1 MSWDCIELKA
11 SRMNHLQP
19 GVIEEQVGSN
29 AGVTLGKWVSSS
41 QSLCYSSV
49 KQKCWQSLFRETSR
63 ADVLWWYLVSYL
75 NEMAEQEFWNCACQE
90 CQSPKS

>member
-29 AGVTLGKWVSSS
+29 AGVTLGK
-41 QSLCYSSV
+41 
-49 KQKCWQSLFRETSR
+49 
-63 ADVLWWYLVSYL
+63 
-75 NEMAEQEFWNCACQE
+75 
-90 CQSPKS
+90 